1 MSVGEL
7 AADGRRAQGTRSR
20 QTRPDETARPEVRSV
35 PGGAAPQNG
44 GRFNRAAL
52 VWAGWWVGTVAVVV
66 GLWEAVKAVFAV
78 PDATMP
84 HTWSV
89 LAALGERLPNGDN
102 RAVSLLGALAVT
114 LQEATVGLWVGVV
127 IGAGIG
133 VLSAKSRFASFT
145 LTPVLVATQTF
156 PLVAVVPAL
165 VIILGDGWV
174 SLALIAAILAFFPIY
189 VAVARA
195 ITDTSREHRELFRSC
210 GLSKIKV
217 FTSLEM
223 PRATLAAVSSIRTA
237 TALAVVGAIVAELP
251 SGRPDG
257 ISMTLLS
264 AASYYLTDPEALWC
278 AALTAMAGGVL
289 LVYAMSGFAA
299 TAARFALRIPTEAKE
314 SR

>member
-7 AADGRRAQGTRSR
+7 AISPAPVPVGAS
-20 QTRPDETARPEVRSV
+20 ARNLSV
-35 PGGAAPQNG
+35 PAGGPSV
-44 GRFNRAAL
+44 GRG
-52 VWAGWWVGTVAVVV
+52 VWASVGWSVGAVAAIIA
-66 GLWEAVKAVFAV
+66 LWEVAKAAFGV
-78 PDATMP
+78 PDKTMP

-89 LAALGERLPNGDN
+89 LAAFGDTLPNGDN
-102 RAVSLLGALAVT
+102 RAMSLLQALGVT
-114 LQEATVGLWVGVV
+114 LQEAAAGLMVGIV
-127 IGAGIG
+127 IGATLG
-133 VLSAKSRFASFT
+133 VVSAKSRFASYT

-156 PLVAVVPAL
+156 PLVAIVPAL

-195 ITDTSREHRELFRSC
+195 ITDTGREQRELFRSC
-210 GLSKIKV
+210 GLSGWKI

-223 PRATLAAVSSIRTA
+223 PRATLAVVTTIRTA

-251 SGRPDG
+251 SGRPSG

-278 AALTAMAGGVL
+278 AALAAMAGGVV
-289 LVYAMSGFAA
+289 LVYAMSAIFSA
-299 TAARFALRIPTEAKE
+299 TARFALRMPVQPKD